1 MLFHQISSEILE
13 RLGFKLRIF
22 IPVVRQSLSIVLK
35 SHKKF
40 KNDRNNAK
48 PSRGV
53 ILCDM
58 VARKN
63 IKLIILIMSQKNLHK
78 MTYLIRGFLAF
89 GSNDQCYGQ
98 NQGIVCDNVPIL
110 FIHMHHGMANN
121 VAGGS
126 FPFRR
131 TKTLFLI

>member
-1 MLFHQISSEILE
+1 MLFHQRSNESLE
-13 RLGFKLRIF
+13 RLSSELRIF

-63 IKLIILIMSQKNLHK
+63 ITLVILNMSQKNIHK
-78 MTYLIRGFLAF
+78 MTYLIRVFVAF
-89 GSNDQCYGQ
+89 GSNDQCYCY
-98 NQGIVCDNVPIL
+98 NRGI
-110 FIHMHHGMANN
+110 F
-121 VAGGS
+121 
-126 FPFRR
+126 
-131 TKTLFLI
+131 